1 MAVYAKEDNQ
11 FNLHEHGFTING
23 DNVAG
28 FTSPTN
34 LNNIRGYGDFTNVI
48 TYMVNG
54 KTDKEQMEKY
64 LGMFQLFQTTHQE
77 SVPMVADLVKDMAV
91 MTLEDHEKATYDI
104 MIPTGARSNA
114 KALTD
119 GTNQFQPTDEIVSG
133 VIFDIVLDRKF
144 VPGDALKFNLTQPYT
159 VIVSREYDITP
170 VGAGW
175 KHTVEY
181 VNMDKK
187 KVFPMSALRAGVEWF
202 RLSHHMAEYGK
213 DWASPTLL
221 GESPGKLRLEVYMPS
236 PQGIETAYTMRGGNI
251 SSDQMG
257 NLAKSTQDYLTQEL
271 NKLGGFDKAGTFF
284 LGKTTASGKG
294 FSGKPKVALTLEYLA
309 LKELVTMNA
318 FTNMFGDQ
326 ITQANEDGV
335 VRAGEGAW
343 FQCRRGKVITY
354 PRPGGLKIP
363 HLAEASSYV
372 FKNSNIPLENRHIE
386 FKGGREAVANG
397 LEILREYSNNY
408 INTLPPSL
416 VGANGI
422 LNERVVSGS
431 LDDLSVNLI
440 RFGKALIPSVGWVTF
455 KHDPSFDFQ
464 PFGRR
469 QDVGFTTNG
478 YNNLSYSL
486 MVDGIEVRKSNTYKN
501 VHDAT
506 LIDGGSKNSNFYYL
520 KPENHIWWGRTH
532 GRMNDGDKFTD
543 LKASLRF
550 MGTEFWAAM
559 QSYILMV
566 DTTAKVVIEVQN
578 TYDYY

>member
-1 MAVYAKEDNQ
+1 MAGYAKEDNW
-11 FNLHEHGFTING
+11 FNLSEYGFTING

-34 LNNIRGYGDFTNVI
+34 LNNIKGYGDFTNVM
-48 TYMVNG
+48 TYMING

-64 LGMFQLFQTTHQE
+64 LGVFQLFQTTHQE

-91 MTLEDHEKATYDI
+91 MNLEDHEKVSYDI
-104 MIPTGARSNA
+104 VIPTGARSNA
-114 KALTD
+114 KLLVDAMSQIE
-119 GTNQFQPTDEIVSG
+119 GEIVPG
-133 VIFDIVLDRKF
+133 QIFEVVFDRKF
-144 VPGDALKFNLTQPYT
+144 VPGNILKFNLTAPYS
-159 VIVSREYDITP
+159 VVVSREYDITP
-170 VGAGW
+170 AGAGW
-175 KHTVEY
+175 KHYVEY
-181 VNMDKK
+181 NNADKK
-187 KVFPMSALRAGVEWF
+187 KIFPKSVLRAGTEWT
-202 RLSHHMAEYGK
+202 RISHFMPEYGK
-213 DWASPTLL
+213 DWAAPTLL
-221 GESPGKLRLEVYMPS
+221 GEMPGKMRLEVFMPS

-251 SSDQMG
+251 SSEQMG
-257 NLAKSTQDYLTQEL
+257 SLAKTTQDYLTQEL

-284 LGKTTASGKG
+284 LGKTNGKG
-294 FSGKPKVALTLEYLA
+294 FTGKPKVALTLEYLA

-335 VRAGEGAW
+335 ISAGEGVW
-343 FQCRRGKVITY
+343 FQCRRGKVINY
-354 PRPGGLKIP
+354 PKPGGLQIS
-363 HLAEASSYV
+363 HLSEAAAYI
-372 FKNSNIPLENRHIE
+372 FKNTSIPLENRHIV

-397 LEILREYSNNY
+397 MDILRDYSNNY

-416 VGANGI
+416 LGTGGVIN
-422 LNERVVSGS
+422 NKVVSGD
-431 LDDLSVNLI
+431 LDNLQVNLI
-440 RFGKALIPSVGWVTF
+440 RFGKALIPSVGWVSF
-455 KHDPSFDFQ
+455 EHDPSFDFQ

-486 MVDGIEVRKSNTYKN
+486 MVDGIDVRKNNTYKN
-501 VHDAT
+501 VHNAT
-506 LIDGGSKNSNFYYL
+506 LIDGGNKNSNFYYL

-543 LKASLRF
+543 LKASLRY

-566 DTTAKVVIEVQN
+566 DTTAKVIIELQN
-578 TYDYY
+578 TYEFY